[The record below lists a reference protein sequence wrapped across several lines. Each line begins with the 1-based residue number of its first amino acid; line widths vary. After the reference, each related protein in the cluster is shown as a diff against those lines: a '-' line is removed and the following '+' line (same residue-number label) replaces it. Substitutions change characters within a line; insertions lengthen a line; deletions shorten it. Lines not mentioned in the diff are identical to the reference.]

1 MTTTAPHTQSADTQA
16 GSWRQLLLTTNQP
29 ANVDTLLIELAPV
42 LHAVGQCGPGCWWI
56 RKGDTLRLRLWHPDP
71 DDVDQ
76 ITAAARQHGAQ
87 IHPGIY
93 EPETHGFGGEAGIR
107 VAHRVGC
114 HDAHH
119 LAGHLARHRQH
130 HHRHE
135 MFLLLATRLM
145 RAAGLDLE
153 EQGDV
158 WSRVAAHRPPPDT
171 VAAATRRAVRH
182 LIFSGPD
189 TASSPNAVK
198 LGGGSCCQGS
208 TTASMSILMVALR
221 LGLRTR
227 PLAVL
232 AA

>member
-1 MTTTAPHTQSADTQA
+1 MPAAALTWEDLPVTTTAPHTQSADTQA
-16 GSWRQLLLTTNQP
+16 GSWRQLLLTINQP
-29 ANVDTLLIELAPV
+29 AHVDTLLIELAPV
-42 LHAVGQCGPGCWWI
+42 LHAVGQRGPGCWWI

-107 VAHRVGC
+107 VAHRVAC

-119 LAGHLARHRQH
+119 LAGHLARHRRH

-135 MFLLLATRLM
+135 MFLVLATRLM

-153 EQGDV
+153 EQWG
-158 WSRVAAHRPPPDT
+158 RVVPRGRPP
-171 VAAATRRAVRH
+171 AAARHRSGRHPARGAAPDFRRPGQRLQPPVPGPGLVRR
-182 LIFSGPD
+182 IRDGR
-189 TASSPNAVK
+189 A
-198 LGGGSCCQGS
+198 
-208 TTASMSILMVALR
+208 
-221 LGLRTR
+221 
-227 PLAVL
+227 
-232 AA
+232 